1 MPSSPT
7 GRVTFKDGSTAIC
20 TAVHLTST
28 GTTTST
34 ATCGPITGGST
45 ITAVYTNTDGNF
57 SDSSG
62 TGS

>member
-1 MPSSPT
+1 VPSSPT
-7 GRVTFKDGSTAIC
+7 GRVTFSDGSTTFC
-20 TAVHLTST
+20 TDVPLKST

-34 ATCGPITGGST
+34 ATCVPVTGDDT

-57 SDSSG
+57 TSSSG